1 MQSHFLFLAF
11 TPYTIHFTL
20 YTIHFTLYTIHY
32 TLYTIHHTLYTPKFA
47 HSQFFPYL
55 CSMKSSSLNSQILRL
70 AIPSILANITIPL
83 VGLVDTAIV
92 GHIANATAIGGIAIG
107 TMLFDLLYW
116 NFGFLRVGTSGMTA
130 QAYGRG
136 DKVECAR
143 LLSQSIGI
151 ALIGATLI
159 WFIQWL
165 FVNLVLMLV
174 PCSPEVASFAREY
187 FFIRIW
193 AAPATLSLMAFKGW
207 FIGMQDTVSP
217 MLTDIL
223 VNVVNM
229 AVSYTLAIY
238 TPMGA
243 LGVALGTVIAQFT
256 GLTAAIIL
264 LLAKYRHLWQ
274 GLSPLRLAFD
284 GQGMRRLLS
293 LNGNLFIRSLCFMVV
308 YVGFTSLASKYGD
321 VELAVSTL
329 MMKLFMLFS
338 YFVDGFAYAGE
349 ALVGKEWG
357 AMRRESKGDEAIRRV
372 VQLLFAWS
380 LGVGLLFTLLFGV
393 WSDACYSAMT
403 NDAMVLSRLADY
415 TGWLIAMPIVS
426 TLAFMWD
433 GVYAGAT
440 AGKQIRN
447 AMIYAALGFVVCYI
461 ATYWW
466 LGIPGLYIAYFAHL
480 VARVL
485 YLTLAWRGV
494 CRGIV

>member
-1 MQSHFLFLAF
+1 
-11 TPYTIHFTL
+11 
-20 YTIHFTLYTIHY
+20 
-32 TLYTIHHTLYTPKFA
+32 
-47 HSQFFPYL
+47 
-55 CSMKSSSLNSQILRL
+55 MKSLNSQILRL

-83 VGLVDTAIV
+83 VGIVDTAIV
-92 GHIANATAIGGIAIG
+92 GHIANATYIGGIAIG

-136 DKVECAR
+136 DGVECAR
-143 LLSQSIGI
+143 LLTQSVSI
-151 ALIGATLI
+151 ALIGAVVL
-159 WFIQWL
+159 WLIQWL
-165 FVNLVLMLV
+165 FVTAVLAII
-174 PCSPEVASFAREY
+174 PCSIEVAAFAREY

-217 MLTDIL
+217 MITDIV

-229 AVSYTLAIY
+229 TVSYVLAVY
-238 TPMGA
+238 TPLGA
-243 LGVALGTVIAQFT
+243 LGVAYGTLVAQFT
-256 GLTAAIIL
+256 GL
-264 LLAKYRHLWQ
+264 LLALVICMFKYKTVVQ
-274 GLSPLRLAFD
+274 EIV
-284 GQGMRRLLS
+284 RLLCDKAIRLFGDKEMKRFMS
-293 LNGNLFIRSLCFMVV
+293 LNANLFVRSLCFMVV
-308 YVGFTSLASKYGD
+308 YVGFTSLASQYGD
-321 VELAVSTL
+321 VELAVSTI

-357 AMRRESKGDEAIRRV
+357 ASRSLASSPHRLVRIVR
-372 VQLLFAWS
+372 LLFAWS
-380 LGVGLLFTLLFGV
+380 LGVGLLFTLLFAV
-393 WSDACYSAMT
+393 WSEECYLAMT
-403 NDAMVLSRLADY
+403 NDMEVLSRLGDY

-447 AMIYAALGFVVCYI
+447 AMIYAALGFVTCYL

-466 LGIPGLYIAYFAHL
+466 LGIQGLYIAYFAHL
-480 VARVL
+480 VARVV
-485 YLTLAWRGV
+485 YLTAAWKRV
-494 CRGIV
+494 K

>member
-1 MQSHFLFLAF
+1 
-11 TPYTIHFTL
+11 
-20 YTIHFTLYTIHY
+20 
-32 TLYTIHHTLYTPKFA
+32 
-47 HSQFFPYL
+47 
-55 CSMKSSSLNSQILRL
+55 MKSLNSQILRL

-130 QAYGRG
+130 QAFGRG
-136 DKVECAR
+136 DRVECAR

-151 ALIGATLI
+151 ALIGAALI
-159 WFIQWL
+159 WLIQWL
-165 FVNLVLMLV
+165 FVNLVLLLV

-217 MLTDIL
+217 MITDIL

-229 AVSYTLAIY
+229 AVSYVLAVY

-264 LLAKYRHLWQ
+264 LLAKYRQLWQ
-274 GLSPLRLAFD
+274 GLSPVRLAFD
-284 GQGMRRLLS
+284 GQGMKRLLS
-293 LNGNLFIRSLCFMVV
+293 LNGNLFVRSLCFMVV

-321 VELAVSTL
+321 VELAVSTI

-349 ALVGKEWG
+349 ALVGKYIG
-357 AMRRESKGDEAIRRV
+357 LNQESGVRSQDKSDVSRV
-372 VQLLFAWS
+372 VGLLFAWS
-380 LGVGLLFTLLFGV
+380 LGVGVLFTLIFALWSGEFYRAMT
-393 WSDACYSAMT
+393 SDAT
-403 NDAMVLSRLADY
+403 VLARLTDY
-415 TGWLIAMPIVS
+415 TAWLIAMPIVS

-447 AMIYAALGFVVCYI
+447 AMIYAALAFVIGYLV
-461 ATYWW
+461 TYPY
-466 LGIPGLYIAYFAHL
+466 LDVISIYIAYFAHL
-480 VARVL
+480 AARVL
-485 YLTLAWRGV
+485 YLTGAWKKV
-494 CRGIV
+494 QQTTV